1 MINQKLRE
9 FLYFV
14 NLYWKLQ
21 YLWLPLHQNQQ
32 TLIIIFYLF
41 IRHFSA
47 PYIKQKH
54 ISTLLY
60 LTGKQP
66 TSSYFPVFYLLFL
79 SLFQNVLEQKA
90 KERKWRRT
98 LASLQRLRS
107 NKDDEENDARGDL
120 SSAIVTSVAL
130 EEPTSVGASKSVPRV
145 CSQFLASIVLG
156 FVCNNN
162 DRNRDRCLN
171 VDYWC
176 WRARFLNIF

>member
-1 MINQKLRE
+1 MK
-9 FLYFV
+9 Y
-14 NLYWKLQ
+14 
-21 YLWLPLHQNQQ
+21 
-32 TLIIIFYLF
+32 T
-41 IRHFSA
+41 
-47 PYIKQKH
+47 
-54 ISTLLY
+54 ISTFIASTWLSA
-60 LTGKQP
+60 QCFNHPP
-66 TSSYFPVFYLLFL
+66 TQRKSFFRSYTPELIVSLSHLLFL

-162 DRNRDRCLN
+162 DRNKDSYLGVLSGIREH
-171 VDYWC
+171 
-176 WRARFLNIF
+176 FTT

>member
-1 MINQKLRE
+1 M
-9 FLYFV
+9 
-14 NLYWKLQ
+14 
-21 YLWLPLHQNQQ
+21 
-32 TLIIIFYLF
+32 
-41 IRHFSA
+41 
-47 PYIKQKH
+47 
-54 ISTLLY
+54 
-60 LTGKQP
+60 
-66 TSSYFPVFYLLFL
+66 FYLLFL

-130 EEPTSVGASKSVPRV
+130 EEPPSVGASKSVPRV

-162 DRNRDRCLN
+162 DRNKDRHLG
-171 VDYWC
+171 VLSGI
-176 WRARFLNIF
+176 REHFTT